1 MRVVDWRYPTSL
13 KSDGSD
19 AVHKD
24 PDYSCVYV
32 ILGTDDSNGL
42 EGYGL
47 TFTLGRGNE
56 VIAKMCE
63 SLTELVVGKDLDKDI
78 LSDVMGFSRTLTQ
91 DGQLRWIG
99 PEKGVLAMACGAV
112 LNAVWDLWSRRAGKP
127 LWEFV
132 VEMEPEQLV
141 ELIDFKHMTDV
152 ITKAQALEL
161 LRKKRPGWQERMAEM
176 KRDGYP
182 AYTTSAGWLGY
193 PEDKIRALCKE
204 YLALGHR
211 YFKMKV
217 GSPDP
222 EDDII
227 RARAIRE
234 EIGDSNFLMMDANQ
248 KWDVPEAIENMK
260 ALAKYKPMWI
270 EEPTNCDDIVGH
282 RKIAEALRPLGVG
295 VATGEVCQNKV
306 MFKQLLQENA
316 IEFCQID
323 SCRIAGPSEIL
334 SVLLMAAH
342 YDVKV
347 CPHAGGVGLC
357 EYVRHLVMIDYCCFA
372 GSLDGR
378 VCESTTHLHEFFEDP
393 VDFKPMADNTLR
405 YIAPKAPGF
414 ARFLPAAVG
423 QWEFPFGS
431 CWSNEKAVGPKLKK
445 RALVALSQEGCR
457 AAEIPSSAL
466 AAIDSR
472 KVRALQAR
480 CASVLE
486 ARQEPSKKKARIMK
500 RPTSRRCYEKG
511 VRT

>member
-1 MRVVDWRYPTSL
+1 MTKITGMRIVDWRYPTSL

-32 ILGTDDSNGL
+32 ILSTASGL

-63 SLTELVVGKDLDKDI
+63 SLQDLVVGKDLDKDI
-78 LSDVMGFSRTLTQ
+78 LPDLVGFSKTLTQ

-99 PEKGVLAMACGAV
+99 PEKGVIAMACGAV

-152 ITKAQALEL
+152 ITKEKALEL
-161 LRKKRPGWQERMAEM
+161 LKKKRPGWRERMAEM

-222 EDDII
+222 NDDIM

-234 EIGDSNFLMMDANQ
+234 EIGDKNFLMMDANQ
-248 KWDVPEAIENMK
+248 KWDVPEAIEIMK
-260 ALAKYKPMWI
+260 KLAKYKPMWI

-282 RKIAEALRPLGVG
+282 RKIAEALRPYGVG
-295 VATGEVCQNKV
+295 VATGEVAQNKV
-306 MFKQLLQENA
+306 VFKQLLQENA

-323 SCRIAGPSEIL
+323 SCRIAGPSEIF

-342 YDVKV
+342 YNIKV

-357 EYVRHLVMIDYCCFA
+357 EYVRHFSMIDYCVFS
-372 GSLDGR
+372 GSLEGR
-378 VCESTTHLHEFFEDP
+378 VCESTTHLHEFFEDA
-393 VDFKPMADNTLR
+393 VDFKSFPDQSIR
-405 YIAPKAPGF
+405 YIAAKAPGF
-414 ARFLPAAVG
+414 AKFLPSALTD
-423 QWEFPFGS
+423 WDFPFGKS
-431 CWSNEKAVGPKLKK
+431 WNDEKAVGPKLKK
-445 RALVALSQEGCR
+445 KAEEEMVKQGLKATNIPVNALEALDIKEV
-457 AAEIPSSAL
+457 E
-466 AAIDSR
+466 
-472 KVRALQAR
+472 ALQAR
-480 CASVLE
+480 CASVLT
-486 ARQEPSKKKARIMK
+486 SKRRK
-500 RPTSRRCYEKG
+500 TSNG
-511 VRT
+511 HI